1 MREGLVI
8 FDDPRPQQYADRAYS
23 EIKQMA
29 INYTLKPTEQI
40 NIEELAHKL
49 NMSVTPV
56 REALNRLLNED
67 ILVRRGS
74 RGFCN
79 RPIDLTELKE
89 LFELRGILIIGSI
102 RALVKKKTKDEIDA
116 IASRLE
122 GCDDQNDLSRGATGQ
137 TLIDEL
143 VLLGE
148 NHELAH
154 IYQRVRDRISFIWGI
169 YLATP
174 LGKAR
179 FCRYE
184 RQLGSALLSR
194 DLPECV
200 RVIDENVV
208 TQIDSLNEVAKDG
221 LAALYVAA

>member
-1 MREGLVI
+1 MI
-8 FDDPRPQQYADRAYS
+8 FDDPRPPQYADRAYL
-23 EIKQMA
+23 EIKRMA

-102 RALVKKKTKDEIDA
+102 RALVAKKSKDEVDA
-116 IASRLE
+116 IAFRLV
-122 GCDDQNDLSRGATGQ
+122 GCGDVDDLGGGARGQ

-143 VLLGE
+143 LVLAE
-148 NHELAH
+148 NHELVR
-154 IYQRVRDRISFIWGI
+154 IYQRIRDRISFIWGI

-179 FCRYE
+179 LCRYE
-184 RQLGSALLSR
+184 RQLGGALLSR

-208 TQIDSLNEVAKDG
+208 SQIGALNEVAKDG